1 MPRLGLI
8 CVLACSAS
16 LFSSR
21 GPSARA
27 EELSEKQRE
36 VVRRGLEW
44 LKKQQFRDGHWEAS
58 GGQFS
63 TAMTGLAGTA
73 FLMEGS
79 TIKEGK
85 YSEVIRRAVDYC
97 FQHSQH
103 SGLIGEINAP
113 NQGLGYLYG
122 HGYSMLFL
130 AHVYGEEDDADR
142 RRKLEDLLNRAVDFS
157 CKSQTTRGGWG
168 YVSAKDGNDFDE
180 GSVSITQVQA
190 LRACRNAG
198 IVVPKEAID
207 KVQKYLKDCTTTNG
221 GLIYSLASGY
231 GGGERP
237 TITVAGIASMFS
249 AGEYNNPLAKKWLA
263 YVRPV
268 VPVDTVGQDQFGHSE
283 YTHYYYAQVI
293 YCLGED
299 GYAKMFPDSKPSERL
314 TWSKYRKHFYEFL
327 TKTQLPEGNWRGVP
341 IGPVYTACCYLTILQ
356 LEKGALPIYQR

>member
-1 MPRLGLI
+1 MLGPVRTHVIFAVITLFFWLDTKS
-8 CVLACSAS
+8 LAD
-16 LFSSR
+16 
-21 GPSARA
+21 
-27 EELSEKQRE
+27 ELSDKHRE
-36 VVRRGLEW
+36 VVRKGLEY
-44 LKKQQFRDGHWEAS
+44 LKKQQFRDGHWEAA

-63 TAMTGLAGTA
+63 TAMTGMAGTV

-85 YSEVIRRAVDYC
+85 YSDVIRRAVDYC
-97 FQHSQH
+97 FQHSQRN
-103 SGLIGEINAP
+103 GLIGEIDAP

-130 AHVYGEEDDADR
+130 AHVYGEEEDADR

-157 CKSQTTRGGWG
+157 CKAQTSRGGWG

-198 IVVPKEAID
+198 IVVPKESID
-207 KVQKYLKDCTTTNG
+207 KVQKYLKDCTTQNG
-221 GLIYSLASGY
+221 GLIYSLSNG

-237 TITVAGIASMFS
+237 TITVAGIASLFS
-249 AGEYNNPLAKKWLA
+249 AGEYHHELAKRWLA
-263 YVRPV
+263 FVRPV

-293 YCLGED
+293 YSLGED
-299 GYAKMFPDSKPSERL
+299 GYAKMFPNSKPSERL
-314 TWSKYRKHFYEFL
+314 TWSKYRKHFFDFL
-327 TKTQLPEGNWRGVP
+327 EKNQLPEGNWNGVP